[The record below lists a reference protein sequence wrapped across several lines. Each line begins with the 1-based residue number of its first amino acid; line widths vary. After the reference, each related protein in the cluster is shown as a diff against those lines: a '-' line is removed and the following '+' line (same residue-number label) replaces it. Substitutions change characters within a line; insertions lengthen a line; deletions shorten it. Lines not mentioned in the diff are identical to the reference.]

1 MTTGTG
7 AGAAGGDAGG
17 AGAGGAGGAGAGAG
31 AGSAG
36 AGAGAGAGGAPAAF
50 DWAQHGLDQDTLG
63 YVTTKGFKAP
73 GDVPADRIL
82 KMPGPDAKPE
92 EIAAYRERLGMPKD
106 AKDYQFAKFEA
117 FGDNKDAEAKF
128 DSFLRTTFH
137 KLGVAAPQAAEFTK
151 EWSAYVKASTEAVAQ
166 ARQQAD
172 LADMTQFKSGLGDK
186 FEKFTNVARQ
196 AADAFGLGPEGVDKL
211 ASALGFSG
219 TMKFL
224 NAIGSKMGEAEF
236 HGGGGGG
243 NMGSQQAIAE
253 INALKMDASFAN
265 RLVNKEAEATAKW
278 DRLHQIAYPQAAA

>member
-1 MTTGTG
+1 MTTPAPAPAPAPAPT
-7 AGAAGGDAGG
+7 GGDP
-17 AGAGGAGGAGAGAG
+17 
-31 AGSAG
+31 
-36 AGAGAGAGGAPAAF
+36 APAPAPAPTSGAF

-73 GDVPADRIL
+73 GDVVGAYRNLEKLHGVPADRIL

-166 ARQQAD
+166 ARQQSD

-278 DRLHQIAYPQAAA
+278 NRLHQIAYPEATAA